1 MKRPLVLVSVLLAAV
16 IAVCFGLFPDDTD
29 PFLKNRKMERYR
41 DSLITVRGTVKSYE
55 EKDGY
60 AVLFIKNTLFAAK
73 ESGGNV
79 CYRLH
84 VVRVTL
90 KKTAADYGI
99 HCRAGQKVL
108 VRGILRAPAEPSN
121 PGQFSEAFHD
131 RIHHIS
137 WRMKKGEILEG
148 GEQYSAVR
156 EAAAALRRKL
166 YRRLCTV
173 YPEDTRDVLGAV
185 LLGRKEDL
193 SSETSVKYESG
204 GVSHMLVISSL
215 HLSILGAAVF
225 GTLRK
230 CRCSLKGSI
239 LAGGSVLVFFVILT
253 GCSLSALRAVIVYLF
268 SMGAKW
274 TGRTYDRRNAAAFAA
289 ILMLLSDPFYLFYSS
304 FQLSFAA
311 AVLCIL
317 SENKGKIAGCVIIQ
331 FGMMPLI
338 AWHFFEIP
346 LFGVPLNLILLPFL
360 PAILVTGAA
369 GLLFGG
375 YSVLP
380 AVYAV
385 RLYDRILSL
394 LQRAP
399 DSFLLF
405 GKWKIPFRAV
415 WITGRPGIVRII
427 CYYAVFALF
436 LYLLFLFQNTA
447 GKLRAYL
454 LLPVL
459 FFVIGLRT
467 AGQAEI
473 TFLDVGQGDGI
484 CVESPHG
491 SAMLVDGGSSDVFGV
506 GKYRILPFIKYCG
519 VRDVEILAVTH
530 ADEDH
535 MNGMLQILEMMA
547 DHTTALRARYLVL
560 PEVRAPLSEEDSY
573 IALENAA
580 EKAGLTVIKVRRGD
594 SFSFDGMEVDIL
606 GPDEKNQQTAADA
619 NAQCIVMAVRYGQFD
634 TLLTGDAE
642 GEGEE
647 KLLCALKERP
657 SQYELLKVA
666 HHGSK
671 YSTSGELLDMVN
683 PEISII
689 SAGVNNRYGHPHRET
704 LERLRACGT
713 AVYATSDSGAITVK
727 TDGERFTVRTWNSH
741 E

>member
-16 IAVCFGLFPDDTD
+16 IAVCFGLFPDSAD
-29 PFLKNRKMERYR
+29 PFLKNRKMEGYR

-60 AVLFIKNTLFAAK
+60 AVLLIKNTLFSSE
-73 ESGGNV
+73 ESGKKV
-79 CYRLH
+79 TYRLH
-84 VVRVTL
+84 GVRVTL
-90 KKTAADYGI
+90 KKPAAEYGI
-99 HCRAGQKVL
+99 PCRAGQTVL
-108 VRGILRAPAEPSN
+108 VRGVLHASAEPSD
-121 PGQFSEAFHD
+121 PGQFNEALHD

-137 WRMKKGEILEG
+137 WRMKKGEILAG
-148 GEQYSAVR
+148 GEEYSALS
-156 EAAAALRRKL
+156 EAAAVLRRKL
-166 YRRLCTV
+166 YRRLCQV
-173 YPEDTRDVLGAV
+173 YPEDTREVLGAV
-185 LLGRKEDL
+185 LLGRKEEL

-215 HLSILGAAVF
+215 HLSILSAAVF
-225 GTLRK
+225 GILRK

-311 AVLCIL
+311 AVLCIF
-317 SENKGKIAGCVIIQ
+317 SENKGKTAGCVIIQ

-346 LFGVPLNLILLPFL
+346 LFGVPINLILLPFL
-360 PAILVTGAA
+360 PAILITGAA

-405 GKWKIPFRAV
+405 GKRKIPFRAV
-415 WITGRPGIVRII
+415 WITGRPGIVRIL

-447 GKLRAYL
+447 GKLSAYL

-459 FFVIGLRT
+459 LLVIGVRP
-467 AGQAEI
+467 AGQAKI

-506 GKYRILPFIKYCG
+506 GQYRILPFIKYCG
-519 VRDVEILAVTH
+519 IGELEVLAVTH

-535 MNGMLQILEMMA
+535 MNGILAILEMMA
-547 DHTTALRARYLVL
+547 DRTTALRAKYLIL
-560 PEVRAPLSEEDSY
+560 PEVMEPLSREEEY
-573 IALENAA
+573 IALEKAA
-580 EKAGLTVIKVRRGD
+580 EKAGLTVLKVRRGD
-594 SFSFDGMEVDIL
+594 SFFFDGMEVEIL
-606 GPDEKNQQTAADA
+606 GPEEKDRQTEADA

-634 TLLTGDAE
+634 ALLTGDAE

-647 KLLCALKERP
+647 KLLGALKEQP
-657 SQYELLKVA
+657 SGYEVLKVA

-671 YSTSGELLDMVN
+671 YSTPGELLDIVC

-689 SAGVNNRYGHPHRET
+689 SAGKNNRYGHPHEET
-704 LERLRACGT
+704 LARLRACGT
-713 AVYATSDSGAITVK
+713 AVYATAESGAVTVK
-727 TDGERFTVRTWNSH
+727 TDGRHFSVRTWNSD
-741 E
+741 